1 MMTVPN
7 QQLRSHLGWGVRH
20 AIRLYWWKLRLGSCG
35 SGVFFDDNV
44 RILRYLKNVEIDND
58 VVLKEGCRICSCN
71 DSAGIRIG
79 KRTTIGYQTF
89 IFASRQ
95 ITIGS
100 DCLIA
105 PFVYIVDSDHGT
117 DRSKKINEQ
126 PNISSPITIGDDVW
140 IGTGARI
147 LRGVTIGNGAVIA
160 TGAIVNHNVEEC
172 QIVGGIPAKGL
183 GYRS

>member
-1 MMTVPN
+1 MTVPN
-7 QQLRSHLGWGVRH
+7 QQLRSHLRMGVSH
-20 AIRLYWWKLRLGSCG
+20 AIRLFWWKLRLGFCG
-35 SGVFFDDNV
+35 NGVFFDDNV
-44 RILRYLKNVEIDND
+44 RILRYLNNVEIDDD

-71 DSAGIRIG
+71 ESAKISIG

-89 IFASRQ
+89 IFSSRQ
-95 ITIGS
+95 IRIGS

-117 DRSKKINEQ
+117 DRTKKINEQ
-126 PNISSPITIGDDVW
+126 PNISSPVTIGDDVW
-140 IGTGARI
+140 IGSGAKI

-160 TGAIVNHNVEEC
+160 TGAVVNHDVEPY
-172 QIVGGIPAKGL
+172 QIVGGIPAKGI